1 MELMLDPYTI
11 NVEQIMEKDSKTAK
25 SHIIDENKYNLW
37 FSIKPSFK
45 QKEFTLI
52 IGACEYLDRSDEI
65 YDETIDNMINQIK
78 VDLKCSN

>member
-11 NVEQIMEKDSKTAK
+11 NVEQIIEKDDKTAK
-25 SHIIDENKYNLW
+25 IHTIDGNKYELW

-45 QKEFTLI
+45 QKEFSLI
-52 IGACEYLDRSDEI
+52 IGACEYIDRSDEI
-65 YDETIDNMINQIK
+65 YDETIDNMIDQIK